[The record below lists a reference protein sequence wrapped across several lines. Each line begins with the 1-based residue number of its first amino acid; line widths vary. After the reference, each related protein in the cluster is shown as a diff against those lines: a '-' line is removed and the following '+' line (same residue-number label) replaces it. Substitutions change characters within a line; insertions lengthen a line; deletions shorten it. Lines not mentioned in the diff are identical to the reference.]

1 MIAAFLDPEIYS
13 HMQTK
18 PDEMN
23 KAEKLIKTYSSKR
36 SLSNN
41 SIIPTPNS
49 SFSQAKVT
57 KPHVEGSLIRSV
69 NTISSKPST
78 VTALPL
84 TVTLT
89 VSC

>member
-1 MIAAFLDPEIYS
+1 
-13 HMQTK
+13 MQTK
-18 PDEMN
+18 PDDMN

-57 KPHVEGSLIRSV
+57 KPHVKGLLKRSV

-78 VTALPL
+78 VTAFLSACGQ
-84 TVTLT
+84 TGIV
-89 VSC
+89 